1 MKCKISRLTILGVCL
16 AEAWPE
22 PYQEQEQKQ
31 QPLHRHCAAPSRIGS
46 AQIKV
51 SPDHSQ
57 LRWPSLEKPMH
68 EVVNGRASSYQ
79 MVPPPFLRL
88 EPGKENNL

>member
-46 AQIKV
+46 AQISV
-51 SPDHSQ
+51 TRSQ
-57 LRWPSLEKPMH
+57 PTPMAVLG
-68 EVVNGRASSYQ
+68 EAYARTS
-79 MVPPPFLRL
+79 
-88 EPGKENNL
+88 